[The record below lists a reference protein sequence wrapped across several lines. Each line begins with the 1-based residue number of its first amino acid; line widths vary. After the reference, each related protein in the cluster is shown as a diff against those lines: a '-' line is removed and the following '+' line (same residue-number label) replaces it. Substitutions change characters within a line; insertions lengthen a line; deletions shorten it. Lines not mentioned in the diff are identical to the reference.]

1 MRKIY
6 LIISLIM
13 FTVLNAQIVNIP
25 DANFKAKL
33 LAANT
38 SNNFIAKNLQGVNVA
53 IDTNNDGE
61 IQLSEAQN
69 IGELSFAGSLSYNMN
84 TITSIIGIKS
94 FTNLKKIT
102 ASNFSLVQTIDLS
115 DMASLQNITVE
126 SNLNLT
132 SLDIHGTGAVTV
144 KVNNNS
150 NLINLN
156 A

>member
-1 MRKIY
+1 
-6 LIISLIM
+6 M

-94 FTNLKKIT
+94 FTNLKK
-102 ASNFSLVQTIDLS
+102 
-115 DMASLQNITVE
+115 LQ
-126 SNLNLT
+126 L
-132 SLDIHGTGAVTV
+132 
-144 KVNNNS
+144 
-150 NLINLN
+150 LIFHWSRL
-156 A
+156 